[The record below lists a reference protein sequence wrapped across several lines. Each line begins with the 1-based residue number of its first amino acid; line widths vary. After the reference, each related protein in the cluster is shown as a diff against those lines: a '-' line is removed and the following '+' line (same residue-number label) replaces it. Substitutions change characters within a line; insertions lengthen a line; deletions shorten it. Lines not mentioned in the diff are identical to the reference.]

1 MPSILD
7 DVVALAR
14 RRVPGTDDVSVTLVR
29 NEVASTVAATGQLAV
44 DLDEIQYE
52 QGYGPCLDAGRNDVL
67 QHIRDI
73 ADETLRVKVS

>member
-1 MPSILD
+1 
-7 DVVALAR
+7 
-14 RRVPGTDDVSVTLVR
+14 
-29 NEVASTVAATGQLAV
+29 LAV